1 MEVTYNPTDP
11 NAPEFTADELD
22 SLRVGEEQSQGEERM
37 LAGKYENAEQL
48 EKAYLELQQMLG
60 EKEGEAEEPEAE
72 PDQDYDEEKPD
83 ERFTLFEDAKAQLQE
98 NGELSDEALDAFD
111 GMSSRDLV
119 DLYLEWQGDDAYS
132 ETEEVVDLSDQEVNQ
147 IKNSVGGEDAYNALM
162 EWSSQS
168 MPGEYVQ
175 AFDELVATG
184 DPFAIQLAVNGLVAS
199 YQMENGFEGEM
210 LTGGD
215 SRVQQDVFRSQAE
228 LVEAMSDPRYDRDPA
243 FRADIATK
251 LERSGEFIY

>member
-22 SLRVGEEQSQGEERM
+22 SLRVGEEQAQGEERM

-60 EKEGEAEEPEAE
+60 EKEGEAPEAE
-72 PDQDYDEEKPD
+72 PDQDYEEEKPD
-83 ERFTLFEDAKAQLQE
+83 ERFTLFEDAQAQLQE
-98 NGELSDEALDAFD
+98 TGELTDEVLEAFD

-119 DLYLEWQGDDAYS
+119 DLYLEWEGTDSFS
-132 ETEEVVDLSDQEVNQ
+132 EGPEVVDLSDQEVNQ

-168 MPGEYVQ
+168 MPSEYVQ

-228 LVEAMSDPRYDRDPA
+228 LVEAMGDPRYDRDPA
-243 FRADIATK
+243 YRADIAAK